1 MHWYAPSRRRLSAE
15 PRQVSQGTEIHLT
28 LLTPINSSTAQE
40 GDAITAVT
48 SEPVVLGGLTILPVG
63 TRLHGTVGIVQ
74 KAKLFSLFK
83 GQAYVNV
90 SFKTLEVDSRL
101 IPIQTTLLAVGRP
114 RVDSG
119 TSTARKDV
127 KITEGEIVQEKH
139 DYKGDVIGVAIG
151 GGTGSTIGLIA
162 GSLGRGMGIGFAAGA
177 IYVVARKGKEV
188 NMPEQTAMLVRLDS
202 YGNGPVC
209 GREQH
214 CQRLGHKIPIG
225 KPQSSIRERS
235 LVESRARAFVCCAG
249 KASGLKA

>member
-1 MHWYAPSRRRLSAE
+1 MFMKVVGSLILAVALVCPVAPPASAE

-28 LLTPINSSTAQE
+28 LLTPINTSTTQE

-48 SEPVVLGGLTILPVG
+48 SEPIVLGGLTILPVG
-63 TRLHGTVGIVQ
+63 TRLHGSVGIVQ

-127 KITEGEIVQEKH
+127 KIAEGEIIQEKH

-202 YGNGPVC
+202 TVTVPFVAANNA
-209 GREQH
+209 
-214 CQRLGHKIPIG
+214 
-225 KPQSSIRERS
+225 SSDTTTK
-235 LVESRARAFVCCAG
+235 SR
-249 KASGLKA
+249 

>member
-1 MHWYAPSRRRLSAE
+1 MKVVVSLILAIALVCPVAPPASAE
-15 PRQVSQGTEIHLT
+15 AHQVSQGTEIHLT

-48 SEPVVLGGLTILPVG
+48 SEPVVLSGQTILPAG
-63 TRLHGTVGIVQ
+63 TRLHGTIGFVQ
-74 KAKLFSLFK
+74 KAKLFSMFK

-101 IPIQTTLLAVGRP
+101 IPIQTSLLAVGRP

-127 KITEGEIVQEKH
+127 KITEGEVIQEKH
-139 DYKGDVIGVAIG
+139 DYKGDAIGLAIG

-177 IYVVARKGKEV
+177 IYVVARKGKEI
-188 NMPEQTAMLVRLDS
+188 NMPAQTAMLVRLDS
-202 YGNGPVC
+202 TVTVP
-209 GREQH
+209 
-214 CQRLGHKIPIG
+214 
-225 KPQSSIRERS
+225 
-235 LVESRARAFVCCAG
+235 FVAASN
-249 KASGLKA
+249 ASGDTNTNSR

>member
-1 MHWYAPSRRRLSAE
+1 MFMKVVVSLILAFVLVCPVAPGVSAGQ

-28 LLTPINSSTAQE
+28 LLTPINTSTAQE

-48 SEPVVLGGLTILPVG
+48 SEPVVLDGLTILPVG

-127 KITEGEIVQEKH
+127 KITEGEIIQEKH

-177 IYVVARKGKEV
+177 IYVGGAKGQGSQYAR
-188 NMPEQTAMLVRLDS
+188 ADS
-202 YGNGPVC
+202 HAGSAGQHRNGPVC
-209 GREQH
+209 GREQ
-214 CQRLGHKIPIG
+214 R
-225 KPQSSIRERS
+225 
-235 LVESRARAFVCCAG
+235 V
-249 KASGLKA
+249 

>member
-1 MHWYAPSRRRLSAE
+1 MVMNVVVSLILALALVCPVAPPVSAE
-15 PRQVSQGTEIHLT
+15 ARQVSQGTEIHLT
-28 LLTPINSSTAQE
+28 LLTPINTSTAQE

-63 TRLHGTVGIVQ
+63 TCLHGAVGIVQ
-74 KAKLFSLFK
+74 KAKLLSLFK

-90 SFKTLEVDSRL
+90 SFKTLQVDSRL

-127 KITEGEIVQEKH
+127 KITEGEIIQEKH

-177 IYVVARKGKEV
+177 I
-188 NMPEQTAMLVRLDS
+188 
-202 YGNGPVC
+202 
-209 GREQH
+209 
-214 CQRLGHKIPIG
+214 
-225 KPQSSIRERS
+225 
-235 LVESRARAFVCCAG
+235 
-249 KASGLKA
+249 